1 MATLHDKLVHGGEGG
16 NCIRNFMTGKRRQRG
31 EGSDTPNLHVWQQHR
46 SALLAM
52 SAIVM
57 LHQCKDK
64 DNQVAAVAIAITR
77 QRLGAALCRQIFN
90 NQK

>member
-31 EGSDTPNLHVWQQHR
+31 EGGDAPNLHVWQRHR

-52 SAIVM
+52 SGIFM
-57 LHQCKDK
+57 LSRQNDK
-64 DNQVAAVAIAITR
+64 DSQVIEDVD
-77 QRLGAALCRQIFN
+77 
-90 NQK
+90 